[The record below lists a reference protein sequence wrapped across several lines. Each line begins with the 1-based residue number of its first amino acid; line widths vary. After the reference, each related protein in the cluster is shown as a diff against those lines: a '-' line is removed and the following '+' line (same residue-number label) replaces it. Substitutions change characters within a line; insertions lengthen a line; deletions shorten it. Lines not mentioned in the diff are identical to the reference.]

1 MKVILNSVD
10 GISDA
15 IEAMFFSKRS
25 WNIDK
30 HGFLNNGLL
39 RTEEN
44 ELCYQQFNNWLNMV
58 CKMAVHHITIG
69 KFIDLSFIVEGL
81 HRAGQ
86 D

>member
-30 HGFLNNGLL
+30 HNEIRKTCDIVLDKHGFLNNGLL

-44 ELCYQQFNNWLNMV
+44 ELYYQQFNNW
-58 CKMAVHHITIG
+58 
-69 KFIDLSFIVEGL
+69 FW
-81 HRAGQ
+81 
-86 D
+86 